1 MKPIGRAMATA
12 ARDAMRLV
20 LMASVIRESSKT
32 ARKLSRVNL
41 LTSMSPLQ
49 KLESPTTTSAN
60 TGRIVAMKL

>member
-12 ARDAMRLV
+12 ASEAMRLV

-32 ARKLSRVNL
+32 ARKLSRVKL

-49 KLESPTTTSAN
+49 KLDSPTTTSAN